1 MTRSGKSSNCVINA
15 IEYEEEEGMIV
26 SVLAV
31 FNDVH
36 RTEIFAFLYILTL
49 SNEQQS
55 FVQCDRCH

>member
-15 IEYEEEEGMIV
+15 IEYQQEEGMIV

-49 SNEQQS
+49 NNEQQS
-55 FVQCDRCH
+55 LVQCDRCH